1 MTKLR
6 AFLASVVLALLTV
19 LAVAQ
24 PAAADDNAPIT
35 RYDAT
40 VNLTDDGVAEITVD
54 FTMDFSQVRGR
65 GPIIILPLRQEDGAD
80 PDWDYV
86 FDYSNI
92 RVDSPSGA
100 SAQVST
106 QYEGRLMSLRIGDEN
121 RWNTTPQDYTLS
133 YSVTGFIVSDHSQ
146 SGMDEF
152 NWDIIGPGWASRIS
166 NVTATV
172 TGPAA
177 VSQVACFYGPYT
189 AQQPC
194 EASSS
199 GDTATFSHAE
209 TLPPKN
215 PVQIVAGFP
224 AGTFGGV
231 EQRREKAQTLANAF
245 ELTPATGAATGA
257 GLVAAVAGLVAIR
270 RRHARDD
277 VYLGLTPGIVP
288 GAGEQA
294 TVGRQSGKFPVA
306 VQFNPP
312 KGASPGEIGT
322 LMDTTA
328 DDVDVSAT
336 IVDLAV
342 RGFLKIESTGKKH
355 FTLYATQPRAGER
368 LRPYEE
374 KLLGN
379 IFKGKSVR
387 TSKELSKEKF
397 QNVLPDARSGLYT
410 AVVQLGWFKR
420 NPTSSQ
426 TGPLV
431 LGGLFLM
438 AALGVAIVGAFLG
451 WGLFAIPFVVFG
463 VGLMAMS
470 SKFRKRT
477 AAGSAYL
484 AQAKG
489 FELYLR
495 TAEKDTLKFE
505 EGQDIFSR
513 YLPYAIVFG
522 VAERWSKL
530 FAQLGAEGIY
540 RADTSWYIGPDLMRG
555 AYFASAMSNLTT
567 SMSSVMQAARMDGVS
582 SSTSGSGG
590 FSGFSGGGGFGGGG
604 GGSW

>member
-322 LMDTTA
+322 LMD
-328 DDVDVSAT
+328 
-336 IVDLAV
+336 
-342 RGFLKIESTGKKH
+342 
-355 FTLYATQPRAGER
+355 
-368 LRPYEE
+368 
-374 KLLGN
+374 
-379 IFKGKSVR
+379 
-387 TSKELSKEKF
+387 
-397 QNVLPDARSGLYT
+397 
-410 AVVQLGWFKR
+410 
-420 NPTSSQ
+420 
-426 TGPLV
+426 
-431 LGGLFLM
+431 
-438 AALGVAIVGAFLG
+438 
-451 WGLFAIPFVVFG
+451 
-463 VGLMAMS
+463 
-470 SKFRKRT
+470 
-477 AAGSAYL
+477 
-484 AQAKG
+484 
-489 FELYLR
+489 
-495 TAEKDTLKFE
+495 
-505 EGQDIFSR
+505 
-513 YLPYAIVFG
+513 
-522 VAERWSKL
+522 
-530 FAQLGAEGIY
+530 
-540 RADTSWYIGPDLMRG
+540 
-555 AYFASAMSNLTT
+555 
-567 SMSSVMQAARMDGVS
+567 
-582 SSTSGSGG
+582 
-590 FSGFSGGGGFGGGG
+590 
-604 GGSW
+604 

>member
-426 TGPLV
+426 AGPLV
-431 LGGLFLM
+431 LGGLSLM
-438 AALGVAIVGAFLG
+438 AALGVAIVGAFAG
-451 WGLFAIPFVVFG
+451 WGLLAIPFAVFG
-463 VGLMAMS
+463 IGLMAMS

-505 EGQDIFSR
+505 EG
-513 YLPYAIVFG
+513 
-522 VAERWSKL
+522 
-530 FAQLGAEGIY
+530 
-540 RADTSWYIGPDLMRG
+540 
-555 AYFASAMSNLTT
+555 
-567 SMSSVMQAARMDGVS
+567 
-582 SSTSGSGG
+582 
-590 FSGFSGGGGFGGGG
+590 
-604 GGSW
+604 

>member
-231 EQRREKAQTLANAF
+231 EQRREKAQTLANVYMAL
-245 ELTPATGAATGA
+245 ENDLEIIPVINKIDLPSAEPERVKEEIRRGRSTGASIAEGFKK
-257 GLVAAVAGLVAIR
+257 
-270 RRHARDD
+270 
-277 VYLGLTPGIVP
+277 GI
-288 GAGEQA
+288 
-294 TVGRQSGKFPVA
+294 S
-306 VQFNPP
+306 
-312 KGASPGEIGT
+312 
-322 LMDTTA
+322 
-328 DDVDVSAT
+328 T
-336 IVDLAV
+336 IVDAKSPFTAEHSQGVARLALDLALP
-342 RGFLKIESTGKKH
+342 GSGK
-355 FTLYATQPRAGER
+355 AGTNPE
-368 LRPYEE
+368 
-374 KLLGN
+374 
-379 IFKGKSVR
+379 
-387 TSKELSKEKF
+387 
-397 QNVLPDARSGLYT
+397 
-410 AVVQLGWFKR
+410 QLF
-420 NPTSSQ
+420 
-426 TGPLV
+426 
-431 LGGLFLM
+431 
-438 AALGVAIVGAFLG
+438 ALGY
-451 WGLFAIPFVVFG
+451 
-463 VGLMAMS
+463 
-470 SKFRKRT
+470 
-477 AAGSAYL
+477 AACFDNA
-484 AQAKG
+484 A
-489 FELYLR
+489 
-495 TAEKDTLKFE
+495 
-505 EGQDIFSR
+505 
-513 YLPYAIVFG
+513 P
-522 VAERWSKL
+522 RWPN
-530 FAQLGAEGIY
+530 
-540 RADTSWYIGPDLMRG
+540 R
-555 AYFASAMSNLTT
+555 
-567 SMSSVMQAARMDGVS
+567 
-582 SSTSGSGG
+582 
-590 FSGFSGGGGFGGGG
+590 
-604 GGSW
+604 

>member
-6 AFLASVVLALLTV
+6 AVLASVALALLTTF
-19 LAVAQ
+19 AVAL
-24 PAAADDNAPIT
+24 PASADDSAPIT
-35 RYDAT
+35 RYDAVVT
-40 VNLTDDGVAEITVD
+40 LTPEGVAEITVN
-54 FTMDFSQVRGR
+54 FTMDFSAVRGR
-65 GPIIILPLRQEDGAD
+65 GPIVLLPTRQTDGAD
-80 PDWDYV
+80 PGWDYV
-86 FDYSNI
+86 FDYSDI
-92 RVDSPSGA
+92 RVSSPSGA
-100 SAQVST
+100 SAQVSRS
-106 QYEGRLMSLRIGDEN
+106 YESRMMSLRIGDEN
-121 RWNTTPQDYTLS
+121 RWNTTPQEYTLS
-133 YSVTGFIVSDHSQ
+133 YSVTGFIASDHAQ

-152 NWDIIGPGWASRIS
+152 NWDIIGPAWQSRIS

-177 VSQVACFYGPYT
+177 VSGVACFFGPYD
-189 AQQPC
+189 AQEKC

-199 GDTATFSHAE
+199 GDTATFGYAG

-231 EQRREKAQTLANAF
+231 QQQREKTPSIGNAF
-245 ELTPATGAATGA
+245 ELSPVTGGVTGA
-257 GLVAAVAGLVAIR
+257 GLVAAAAGLVAIR

-288 GAGEQA
+288 GPGEKV
-294 TVGRQSGKFPVA
+294 TVGRQAGKFPVA
-306 VQFNPP
+306 VQFSPP

-342 RGFLKIESTGKKH
+342 RGFLKIESTGKKE
-355 FTLYATQPRAGER
+355 FTLYATRPRAGEQ

-374 KLLGN
+374 KLLGD

-387 TSKELSKEKF
+387 TSTQLSKEKF
-397 QNVLPDARSGLYT
+397 QNVLPNARSGLYK
-410 AVVQLGWFKR
+410 AVVALGWFKS
-420 NPTSSQ
+420 NPTLAQ

-431 LGGLFLM
+431 LGGLCLM
-438 AALGVAIVGAFLG
+438 AALGVAIVGAFFG
-451 WGLFAIPFVVFG
+451 WGLLAIPFVVFG
-463 VGLMAMS
+463 IGLMAMS

-505 EGQDIFSR
+505 EGQDIFSK

-522 VAERWSKL
+522 VADRWATL

-540 RADTSWYIGPDLMRG
+540 RADTSWYVGADLMRG
-555 AYFASAMSNLTT
+555 AYFANAMSNLTT
-567 SMSSVMQAARMDGVS
+567 SMSSVMQAARMDGMS
-582 SSTSGSGG
+582 SSTGGSSG